1 MNSPERNEYIK
12 YRMER
17 AVESPAEVQL
27 LLHGEFWNAAVNR
40 MYYACFYAVGALL
53 IKHDIL
59 TSSHAGARQKFGQMF
74 IATGLVDKELGRH
87 YSDLFDKRQRG
98 DYADFFDINEE
109 IAVQLHKP
117 SVELVEAIN
126 KLIFI

>member
-17 AVESPAEVQL
+17 AVESLAEVQL

-74 IATGLVDKELGRH
+74 IATGLVDK
-87 YSDLFDKRQRG
+87 RQRG
-98 DYADFFDINEE
+98 DYADFFDIDEE
-109 IAVQLHKP
+109 IAVRLHKP
-117 SVELVEAIN
+117 SIELVEAIN